1 MDVLD
6 GELHGGALGRLH
18 HPEEEVGLLAG
29 LQVYAV
35 VARPLIA
42 QLIDI
47 VLGNLPLDLVL
58 LLAVRHHIPYVVH
71 QVAKARIYSTGTE
84 H

>member
-1 MDVLD
+1 MDVLH

-18 HPEEEVGLLAG
+18 HPEEEVGLLAC

-47 VLGNLPLDLVL
+47 VLGDLPLDLVL
-58 LLAVRHHIPYVVH
+58 LLAVRHHIHYVVH
-71 QVAKARIYSTGTE
+71 QVAEAGVYTTGTE

>member
-18 HPEEEVGLLAG
+18 HPEEEVGLLAC

-47 VLGNLPLDLVL
+47 VLRNLPLDLVL
-58 LLAVRHHIPYVVH
+58 LLAVRHHIHYVVH
-71 QVAKARIYSTGTE
+71 QVAEARIYSTGTE

>member
-1 MDVLD
+1 MDVLH
-6 GELHGGALGRLH
+6 GELHGGALGRFH
-18 HPEEEVGLLAG
+18 HPEKEVGLLAG

-47 VLGNLPLDLVL
+47 VLGDLPLDLVL
-58 LLAVRHHIPYVVH
+58 LLAVRHHIHNVVH
-71 QVAKARIYSTGTE
+71 QVAEAGIYSTGTE